1 MKRITGGIL
10 AAALM
15 VSMGLPAARAA
26 GTGFRDVQEGVWY
39 TQAVEYCRVHAL
51 MDGVTADTFAPDAPM
66 TRGLLALAFYRAAG
80 SPAVSGAA
88 GFPDVPAS
96 SPCAPA
102 VCWAAQNGVMSGYSD
117 GRFGPEDCLTREQ
130 IAVVLWRYEGFPAAP
145 RGADFADEG
154 SISPYASSA
163 VDWVR
168 SAGLMSG
175 IDGYRF
181 DPQGVTTR
189 AQAAMILMNYL
200 RRDYVLSE
208 LAALPADCRPRG
220 MAVMSDG
227 ALLVADSYN
236 KVLWRVSGGNGT
248 VYAGGGEARDPYGQP
263 MGGYNDAHPSQSLF
277 QTPWALAPFLEGWAV
292 SDTGNAALRLVTADA
307 VQTINAAPAEEGLS
321 ANDYGITFTYPTGLA
336 ADEAGSLYAADTHQG
351 KIVKISPDGTAVTFA
366 SGLNDPMGLC
376 WSGGAL
382 YVAETGASRIVRIA
396 EGKVSAVAGGS
407 AAGLQDG
414 AADRALFCEPQAVAA
429 DSSGAVYVADTG
441 NSAIRR
447 IKDGVVTT
455 LTVRDPGD
463 MEQMYPISPTGLL
476 VRGNTLYV
484 CDSFS
489 CKILALTLK

>member
-15 VSMGLPAARAA
+15 MGMSLPAVCAA
-26 GTGFRDVQEGVWY
+26 GAGFRDVAEGAWY
-39 TQAVEYCRVHAL
+39 AQAVEYCRAHAL

-80 SPAVSGAA
+80 SPEASGTA
-88 GFPDVPAS
+88 GFSDVPAA
-96 SPCAPA
+96 APYARA
-102 VCWAAQNGVMSGYSD
+102 VSWAVQNKVMSGYSG
-117 GRFGPEDCLTREQ
+117 GRFGPEDSLTREQ
-130 IAVVLWRYEGFPAAP
+130 IAAVLWRYEGSPSAP
-145 RGADFADEG
+145 RGTDFTDEG
-154 SISPYASSA
+154 SISPYASAA

-168 SAGLMSG
+168 SSGLMSG

-181 DPQGVTTR
+181 DPQGVTSR
-189 AQAAMILMNYL
+189 AQAAMILMNFL
-200 RRDYVLSE
+200 RRDYVFSE
-208 LAALPADCRPRG
+208 LAALPANCRPRG

-236 KVLWRVSGGNGT
+236 KVLWRVSGGSST
-248 VYAGGGEARDPYGQP
+248 VYAGGGDAKDPYGQP
-263 MGGYNDAHPSQSLF
+263 MGGYNDAHPTLSLF
-277 QTPWALAPFLEGWAV
+277 QTPWALAPFLGGWAV

-307 VQTINAAPAEEGLS
+307 VQTINAAPGEEDLS
-321 ANDYGITFTYPTGLA
+321 ANDYGVTFTYPTGLA
-336 ADEAGSLYAADTHQG
+336 ADEAGNLYAADTHQG
-351 KIVKISPDGTAVTFA
+351 KIIKISPDGTAVTFA
-366 SGLNDPMGLC
+366 SGLSDPMGLC
-376 WSGGAL
+376 WSGGVL
-382 YVAETGASRIVRIA
+382 YAAEAGASRIVRIA
-396 EGKVSAVAGGS
+396 DGKVSAVAGGGV
-407 AAGLQDG
+407 AGLQDG
-414 AADRALFCEPQAVAA
+414 PAGQALFCEPQAVAA
-429 DSSGAVYVADTG
+429 DGGGAVYVADTG

-455 LTVRDPGD
+455 LAVRDPGD